1 MTHVLLSDDDQQLA
15 VGLCIF
21 CCFLHHIALGVELLR
36 NVWRRRER
44 VNSDGA
50 VTYSERQ
57 HVVALARLDK
67 PRYSLT

>member
-21 CCFLHHIALGVELLR
+21 CFLLHIALGVELLR

-57 HVVALARLDK
+57 HVVALARLNK

>member
-15 VGLCIF
+15 VALCIF
-21 CCFLHHIALGVELLR
+21 CFLLHIALGVELLR

-57 HVVALARLDK
+57 HVALARLNK